1 MHEAKKIADWTN
13 KMARIEEASRK
24 KDELNNEFICQAKE
38 TLITKME
45 HSEEKRDAI
54 ISDMREKLK
63 VKSCLLI
70 THTLSDFY
78 SIQNHTDEIRRT
90 KEMMERQKVEERNA
104 LNDKLKAAA
113 NLRDEN
119 IKRILN
125 RLREHVSHPRLYPGN
140 FFVCHFFYFI
150 SILIINK

>member
-45 HSEEKRDAI
+45 HSEEKREAI

-63 VKSCLLI
+63 VKVSFNC
-70 THTLSDFY
+70 
-78 SIQNHTDEIRRT
+78 
-90 KEMMERQKVEERNA
+90 KQK
-104 LNDKLKAAA
+104 
-113 NLRDEN
+113 
-119 IKRILN
+119 
-125 RLREHVSHPRLYPGN
+125 
-140 FFVCHFFYFI
+140 
-150 SILIINK
+150 